1 MNIGLFSVSLLTIR
15 IYINSYITI
24 TVLETSRSYMLKI
37 DRIVVPM
44 AKGDRSGRVLDLSFR
59 ISEKFSSEIT
69 ALTIKNSRSEIT
81 WSDKVAIVTRA
92 YRRGK
97 DNGVKVTPKIRSAS
111 SVKEGIVE
119 ELESHNYDLLM
130 MATERRSFFSNS
142 ILGQIGDYVLKKT
155 RVPMAALSIRDDAE
169 DYKEILV
176 PLSEQINTRSAV
188 SFALILKAATGA
200 NLTFL
205 DLRKFDSKEIHGFR
219 LVFEEL
225 DKIIETYGANIS
237 IVKPVI
243 ENSLSQTVL
252 NEIYERKT
260 QLLVMGFHNI
270 DGSRLRLN
278 PSLKSI
284 TKLAKCDVALV
295 KK

>member
-1 MNIGLFSVSLLTIR
+1 M
-15 IYINSYITI
+15 
-24 TVLETSRSYMLKI
+24 LETSRSYMMKV

-44 AKGDRSGRVLDLSFR
+44 AKGDRSRGVLDLSFK

-69 ALTIKNSRSEIT
+69 ALTIKNSRNEIT

-97 DNGVKVTPKIRSAS
+97 DSGVKVTPKIRSAS
-111 SVKEGIVE
+111 SVKQGIVE
-119 ELESHNYDLLM
+119 ELEAHSYDLLM
-130 MATERRSFFSNS
+130 IATERRSFFSTS
-142 ILGQIGDYVLKKT
+142 ILGQIGDYILKKSKI
-155 RVPMAALSIRDDAE
+155 PMAAFSIRDDSS
-169 DYKEILV
+169 DYREILV

-188 SFALILKAATGA
+188 SFSLILKAATGA

-225 DKIIETYGANIS
+225 DRIIENYGANIS

-243 ENSLSQTVL
+243 NNSLSQTVL
-252 NEIYERKT
+252 NEIYERKS
-260 QLLVMGFHNI
+260 QLLVMGFHNL